1 MEHNQK
7 DQHAQW
13 DTWRVWGGGRGNG
26 ETDRQRQR
34 DRQRERGKL
43 LEKQMVKIF
52 PNGMKNISLP
62 IYEVKQ
68 ILKHDKPNRFTPSC
82 IIIRFP
88 KDKDRKFRTV
98 KNEGL

>member
-1 MEHNQK
+1 
-7 DQHAQW
+7 
-13 DTWRVWGGGRGNG
+13 
-26 ETDRQRQR
+26 
-34 DRQRERGKL
+34 
-43 LEKQMVKIF
+43 
-52 PNGMKNISLP
+52 MKNISLP